1 MSLTQVM
8 ILVEVD
14 CSGIKTGPDR
24 YHIDAPALNY
34 KEMRYD
40 TEPEGWAKI
49 RERVIRSRAQ
59 ELGRARENLLQ
70 CADVLPPHPH
80 FPRALHRLRA
90 LSRTRIT
97 EQGLTP
103 APTTDILKV
112 ARTVAD
118 IEETAIIEPKHIAEA
133 IEYRAWTGHTGR
145 NPRQLASRAQTHP
158 GKAK

>member
-14 CSGIKTGPDR
+14 CPGIKTGPDR

-34 KEMRYD
+34 KEMRSG

-80 FPRALHRLRA
+80 FLRALHHCERFLEHA
-90 LSRTRIT
+90 IT
-97 EQGLTP
+97 EQGLS
-103 APTTDILKV
+103 
-112 ARTVAD
+112 ARAHD
-118 IEETAIIEPKHIAEA
+118 RHPQSSPH
-133 IEYRAWTGHTGR
+133 RRRHRR
-145 NPRQLASRAQTHP
+145 NSNHRAQAHRRSD
-158 GKAK
+158 

>member
-14 CSGIKTGPDR
+14 CPGIKTGPDR

-34 KEMRYD
+34 KEMRSG

-49 RERVIRSRAQ
+49 RQRVIRSRAQ

-80 FPRALHRLRA
+80 FLRALHRLRA
-90 LSRTRIT
+90 LSRTR
-97 EQGLTP
+97 
-103 APTTDILKV
+103 
-112 ARTVAD
+112 
-118 IEETAIIEPKHIAEA
+118 H
-133 IEYRAWTGHTGR
+133 H
-145 NPRQLASRAQTHP
+145 
-158 GKAK
+158 